1 MNNQKSFVP
10 VDTGT
15 LYVVPTPIGN
25 LEDITLRALNILK
38 AVSLIAAEDTR
49 NTKKLLNH
57 FEITTPL
64 ISYHEHSKKA
74 KEQLLIEKLLQGE
87 EIALVSDAGM
97 PAISDPGS
105 KLIQEAIQEDIPIVV
120 LPGANAALCALVG
133 SGLPTKQFLFYGFL
147 PRKKKEKKEELERLM
162 ANKATLLF
170 YESPY
175 RVKDTIKVIEG
186 VFGGETRIALVREL
200 TKRFEEY
207 IRGTVEEVLAWIEEH
222 ELKGECCIVLEN
234 NNDQQNNGDL
244 LWWSNLSITEHVDHY
259 VKKGS
264 TKKNAIKQVAI
275 ERKLPKREV
284 YQTYH
289 FDA

>member
-1 MNNQKSFVP
+1 MNNQKSFDP
-10 VDTGT
+10 VDTGI

-38 AVSLIAAEDTR
+38 AVSFIAAEDTR

-244 LWWSNLSITEHVDHY
+244 LWWSNLSITEHVDYY